1 MASYSLTDLLVLVGV
16 AEHIMHAAGGVAVSR
31 LHATCRLGRQ
41 LADGH
46 AGLAFWRAA
55 VTREAEAA
63 AGGGNDGKSIAELQR
78 HPERIVAVLNSAAHR
93 LPSPELLHS
102 AVIAEQRLRRQGARQ
117 GGAVAGALDWYTI
130 FRRTHCAAS
139 AARRARR
146 SMLRAALAARG
157 LELRADSWLCRAF
170 IRGEREPGLA
180 SVVDTMAEMH
190 FFYTCTPYPQT
201 MRHLKRQL
209 YAELHQMCADAREA
223 GEADF
228 SVEPMYQVELDYSTG
243 CVAGP
248 VPVEEV
254 KHAAIHHCLD
264 CSREEPRGPRALS
277 LAGLLNQEPPPSTHL
292 RARVEAW
299 AATPLRTPYHMM
311 AAGAEGRRERR
322 REVARQAAAARTAL
336 EAEVAPQLAVLR
348 NFAAR
353 CEALRQVRR
362 RGAPHD
368 ERTAEPSAPEGA
380 TPPPTATATATA
392 AWATRVYE
400 PGCDDD
406 DERWARGTRWAS
418 AAPASLLM
426 IRTTCR

>member
-1 MASYSLTDLLVLVGV
+1 MASYSLTDLLVLVEL
-16 AEHIMHAAGGVAVSR
+16 AEHIMHAAGAVAVSH

-63 AGGGNDGKSIAELQR
+63 AGGSNDGKSIAGLQR
-78 HPERIVAVLNSAAHR
+78 NPERIVAVLNSAAHP

-102 AVIAEQRLRRQGARQ
+102 AVIAEQRLRRQGPSQA
-117 GGAVAGALDWYTI
+117 GAVAGALDWYTI
-130 FRRTHCAAS
+130 FRRTHCATS

-146 SMLRAALAARG
+146 SMLQAALAARG

-228 SVEPMYQVELDYSTG
+228 SVEPLYQVELDFVHGTG

-264 CSREEPRGPRALS
+264 CSREDPRGPRALS
-277 LAGLLNQEPPPSTHL
+277 LAGLLSQVPPHL

-311 AAGAEGRRERR
+311 PAGAEGRHERR
-322 REVARQAAAARTAL
+322 REVAGQAAAARTAL
-336 EAEVAPQLAVLR
+336 EVEVAPQLAV
-348 NFAAR
+348 
-353 CEALRQVRR
+353 
-362 RGAPHD
+362 
-368 ERTAEPSAPEGA
+368 
-380 TPPPTATATATA
+380 
-392 AWATRVYE
+392 
-400 PGCDDD
+400 
-406 DERWARGTRWAS
+406 
-418 AAPASLLM
+418 
-426 IRTTCR
+426 